1 MKKLF
6 TKSDTSGIKQSL
18 IASLIFLVL
27 LEPMIEIGKNLSK
40 GIIGALVDYFYWSCS
55 RVNDASFVSY
65 VVFLAFAWYVIRDF
79 REFIKLYQDVF
90 FSNERK
96 ENQHSNDE
104 IKTVGDQRLDKIVET
119 AIEIEKKNRKSK
131 RLKMGLKVVSSF
143 IIVLYVIFFLY
154 ILVYWYMPAAM
165 HATFDREIIQ
175 LTPYLESEKIDSLK
189 SNWVSMT
196 SKNDYEL
203 IVKEIDSIVIENGL
217 K

>member
-18 IASLIFLVL
+18 IASFICLVL
-27 LEPMIEIGKNLSK
+27 LEPMIQIGKNLSK
-40 GIIGALVDYFYWSCS
+40 GIVDALVDYFYWSCS
-55 RVNDASFVSY
+55 RVNNASFVSY
-65 VVFLAFAWYVIRDF
+65 VVFLAITWYIIRDF

-90 FSNERK
+90 SPNKKK

-104 IKTVGDQRLDKIVET
+104 IKTVGDQGLDKIVET
-119 AIEIEKKNRKSK
+119 AIEIEKRSRKSK
-131 RLKMGLKVVSSF
+131 RLKAVLKVVSSF

-154 ILVYWYMPAAM
+154 ILVYWYIPAAM
-165 HATFDREIIQ
+165 HAAFDREIIQ
-175 LTPYLESEKIDSLK
+175 LTPYLESEEIDSLK

-196 SKNDYEL
+196 SKDDYEL
-203 IVKEIDSIVIENGL
+203 IVKEIDSIVIENAL